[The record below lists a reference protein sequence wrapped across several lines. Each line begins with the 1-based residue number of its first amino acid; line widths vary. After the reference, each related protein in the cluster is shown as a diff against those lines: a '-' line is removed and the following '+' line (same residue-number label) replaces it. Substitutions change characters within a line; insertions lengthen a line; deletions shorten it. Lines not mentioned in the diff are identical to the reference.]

1 MTKDWAEN
9 ICLFFA
15 YCKISDLFLTG
26 PTHFCQLWSGVFRI
40 DNAITHML
48 PLDYDIC
55 DTITHMLSLDY
66 DICDTITFV
75 RVLY

>member
-9 ICLFFA
+9 IFLFFA
-15 YCKISDLFLTG
+15 YCKISDIFYRTDSFLPG
-26 PTHFCQLWSGVFRI
+26 FFRI